1 MTATTALRRLL
12 LALPTLAGVVVVVFV
27 ILRMVPGD
35 PIAMMVPS
43 EASAE
48 EVERLRAAYGLDKP
62 IPVQFAIY
70 LGDLARGDFGTS
82 ITFKQDV
89 LELVLHKLPATL
101 ELAFVA
107 VVISV
112 VLGIALGLG
121 AAHWRGRWPE
131 ALIDGLNAISLAIP
145 EFLWGLLLILVFAVF
160 LPYLPISGRLDP
172 SLALDFATRFY
183 LFESVLS
190 GDVKATGHLLSYL
203 ALPAVALA
211 LPMLA
216 VIARVLKTSLLEVL
230 TQDYIVLARV
240 KGFRSAWIL
249 IRHALPNAL
258 VPTVT
263 LTGIHFIFLIGGTVL
278 VELVFAY
285 PGMGNMV
292 FTAVI
297 NRDLPLIQG
306 LTLVF
311 AALFIVLNA
320 LIDLLYVVL
329 DPRVSHG

>member
-1 MTATTALRRLL
+1 MAATVLRRLAF
-12 LALPTLAGVVVVVFV
+12 ALPTLAGVVVIVFV
-27 ILRMVPGD
+27 ILRLVPGD

-48 EVERLRAAYGLDKP
+48 EVATLRAAYGLDKP
-62 IPVQFAIY
+62 IHIQFAIY
-70 LGDLARGDFGTS
+70 LGDLAHGEFGTS

-89 LELVLHKLPATL
+89 LELVLQKLPATL

-107 VVISV
+107 IVISI
-112 VLGIALGLG
+112 VLGITLGL
-121 AAHWRGRWPE
+121 AAAFWRGRWPE
-131 ALIDGLNAISLAIP
+131 ALIDGSNSVSLAIP
-145 EFLWGLLLILVFAVF
+145 EFLWGLLLILLFAVF
-160 LPYLPISGRLDP
+160 LPIMPISGRLNP
-172 SLALDFATRFY
+172 SLGLDFVTKFY
-183 LFESVLS
+183 LFESLLT
-190 GDVKATGHLLSYL
+190 GNIDATIHLLSHL
-203 ALPAVALA
+203 TLPALALA

-216 VIARVLKTSLLEVL
+216 VIARVLKTSLLEIL
-230 TQDYIVLARV
+230 TQEYIVLARI
-240 KGFRSAWIL
+240 KGFGSVWIL
-249 IRHALPNAL
+249 LRHALPNAL

-263 LTGIHFIFLIGGTVL
+263 LTGIHLIFLVGGTVL

-320 LIDLLYVVL
+320 LIDLLYAVL